1 MSHFGDLLNAVL
13 KDVSGEQTMP
23 ELENLSD
30 EYLET
35 IQKIDQIKAQLQD
48 LFNDLDVIKKK
59 TLTTLAIASKSRQ
72 PDVNISIDD
81 ELKIGGD
88 NQSCV
93 VKDPTSCMVNQ
104 EERSFE
110 SPEEL
115 GEFILTFFLPECRG
129 GRGKTIIEG
138 KKSNLIGLQAR
149 KETLDAL

>member
-1 MSHFGDLLNAVL
+1 MSHFGNLLNAVL

-35 IQKIDQIKAQLQD
+35 IQKIDQIKTQLQD

-72 PDVNISIDD
+72 PDVNISLDD

-88 NQSCV
+88 SQSCV
-93 VKDPTSCMVNQ
+93 VRDPTSCVVNQ

-115 GEFILTFFLPECRG
+115 GEFILTLFLPECRG